1 MRLIDRG
8 KKGRGLRLAVS
19 VSAVR
24 RELIEM
30 FAGAII
36 DLYNVCSE
44 CHEIANYFPLKKKKI
59 MCQMIQRSCGMI
71 ENGLRSKMSNK
82 YRIIYRKQLLML
94 IRKY

>member
-44 CHEIANYFPLKKKKI
+44 CHEIANYFPLKK
-59 MCQMIQRSCGMI
+59 
-71 ENGLRSKMSNK
+71 NNVSNDIAFLW
-82 YRIIYRKQLLML
+82 YDRKWFTF
-94 IRKY
+94 